1 MRQGA
6 EGCAVTLSERMAK
19 AFAAL
24 NDDGRRFWL
33 GCMEEEARRVQER
46 RRPVLRL
53 IQGGPPA
60 ASTTKPRTSV
70 RTKRKESA

>member
-1 MRQGA
+1 MNQH
-6 EGCAVTLSERMAK
+6 ERMAK

-33 GCMEEEARRVQER
+33 AIVEKEAKRVQEA

-60 ASTTKPRTSV
+60 ASTIKPRASV
-70 RTKRKESA
+70 RTKSKEPA